1 VILKIFLV
9 SIKGLFCFVNVLS
22 IYIFCITKECRI
34 KDKKTHGKMKTG
46 GMKPNLEGNL
56 GY

>member
-34 KDKKTHGKMKTG
+34 KDKKTPGKMKTG
-46 GMKPNLEGNL
+46 E
-56 GY
+56 